1 MPDTHGY
8 VTYSTYL
15 ITLSEASHSR
25 ALAANPQIQTD
36 AEVSTNYGTAGQMAA
51 AARSVNADGS
61 PWRPRNGARPA

>member
-1 MPDTHGY
+1 M
-8 VTYSTYL
+8 
-15 ITLSEASHSR
+15 
-25 ALAANPQIQTD
+25 D